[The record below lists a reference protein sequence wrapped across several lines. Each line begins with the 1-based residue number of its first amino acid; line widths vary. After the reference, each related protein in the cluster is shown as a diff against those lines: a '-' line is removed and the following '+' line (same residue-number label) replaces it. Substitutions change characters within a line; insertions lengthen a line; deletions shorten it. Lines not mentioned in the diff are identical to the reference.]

1 MAEKYFLFQRDA
13 VTEFSTVAS
22 NTGDG
27 LSVVAL
33 PATKLANVTAQPGE
47 VIMRFDDA
55 GIYDDVFLAS
65 TEGMPKARIDI
76 PCEVGTEVALIEQIL
91 TFLTKEGGKSVMRFD
106 AVTNTSTF
114 SLVDFSRELVKSKLP
129 NQPVL
134 YSGAIASDPL
144 DSGKIA
150 PDSGVSTTLYAGV
163 HFPNPSLRPIVDY
176 NHEGLSSISDLA
188 EVGQTNTWDNAGTGG
203 ATYDLDSNVGAP
215 FKQRKPINNDGLIES
230 SVEIDSGE
238 TLILANQL
246 NVTGSYTIYMVYSI
260 DSVRDMYPI
269 YGMGNDNAKG
279 FGAGDASDTMV
290 FKHNQAPATTNLAFA
305 NISGTDYNTKDGYVQ
320 DRLLDTATTD
330 ALRIKLKP
338 QTCYVWVIRRDDN
351 LNMYVHDYTGEVVG
365 FVPRVWGGGSGVDF
379 ATDGDLE
386 IDRIGGTGTGREWS
400 GNLARFGVVEDDV
413 GTADAARIARELYDI
428 YAYYPS
434 E

>member
-27 LSVVAL
+27 LSVVAI
-33 PATKLANVTAQPGE
+33 PASKLANVTAQPGE

-65 TEGMPKARIDI
+65 TEGMPKARIDV

-144 DSGKIA
+144 DSGKID
-150 PDSGVSTTLYAGV
+150 PDSGASTTLYAGV
-163 HFPNPSLRPIVDY
+163 HFPNPALRPTVDY
-176 NHEGLSSISDLA
+176 NHEGLSGIADLA
-188 EVGQTNTWDNAGTGG
+188 EVGQINTWDNAGTGG
-203 ATYDLDSNVGAP
+203 ATYDLNSNTGTP
-215 FKQRKPINNDGLIES
+215 FKQRAPSDNDGIIES

-238 TLILANQL
+238 ALTLANQL
-246 NVTGSYTIYMVYSI
+246 TVTGAYTIYIAYSI
-260 DSVRDMYPI
+260 DGVGDMHPI
-269 YGMGNDNAKG
+269 YGLNNDQCKG
-279 FGAGDASDTMV
+279 FGAGDVSDRME
-290 FKHNQAPATTNLAFA
+290 FKHGGQSNSNLAFA
-305 NISGTDYNTKDGYVQ
+305 DIRGTDYNTKNGYIQ
-320 DRLLDTATTD
+320 DRLIDTATTHD
-330 ALRIKLKP
+330 LRKKLKP
-338 QTCYVWVIRRDDN
+338 QTCYVWVIRRDAD

-365 FVPRVWGGGSGVDF
+365 FVPRVWAGGADVDF
-379 ATDGDLE
+379 ATDGDLQ
-386 IDRIGGTGTGREWS
+386 ISLLGGQGTGLEWS